1 LGSPFEYL
9 AGNPPSES
17 KISDY
22 TSNALRLFLE
32 GLEQVREAQIL
43 DVGPVCGENISFFA
57 QRVKRLYICDMFF
70 NLSRDPRKNL
80 HPDEVWKHLDYP
92 PQSFDGI
99 LLWNLVDHL
108 DDREAGRIAELCCK
122 ILKPGGML
130 LAFLTGKSSVG
141 TVACSFVVRDGYRV
155 NIELKTGMHLPSYV
169 RNNREVLELLHL
181 FRPEKSFLYQNGLR
195 EYFFRCDWGL
205 TFSRGDPN
213 LIMTPPAH

>member
-1 LGSPFEYL
+1 MGSSFEYL
-9 AGNPPSES
+9 AGNPSSES
-17 KISDY
+17 KLSDF

-43 DVGPVCGENISFFA
+43 DVGPVCGENISFLA

-70 NLSRDPRKNL
+70 YLSRDSRKNL

-108 DDREAGRIAELCCK
+108 GDSEAGRIAELCYK

-130 LAFLTGKSSVG
+130 LSSLTGQSSVG
-141 TVACSFVVRDGYRV
+141 TVACSFVVRDGYRL
-155 NIELKTGMHLPSYV
+155 NIELRPSMHLPVYV
-169 RNNREVLELLHL
+169 RNNREVLELLLL
-181 FRPEKSFLYQNGLR
+181 FTPEKSFRYQNGLR
-195 EYFFRCDWGL
+195 EYFFRRD
-205 TFSRGDPN
+205 
-213 LIMTPPAH
+213 